1 VTLFI
6 DERAVAELIAM
17 PDALV
22 AVREGFEA
30 MARGNVENLPR
41 TRLGHGEGTVRITAA
56 LAAERGYFAVKI
68 SSRAVFESNSGR
80 ILNLFELSTGKLCAV
95 IQVFGLGA
103 LRTAAV
109 TGVATDLLARPDADV
124 LAVIGTGRQ
133 ARRQLEA
140 MLHVRTIKQVRVFGR
155 DPHRR
160 ADFAAFPRAKSIE
173 TIECTDVE
181 QAVAGASVVVTAT
194 SARDPVLFGV
204 WLDPGVHVNAIGAN
218 DVSRRELDSEVVARA
233 DIVVVDEPLQ
243 APLEASDLIQ
253 PVAEGIISWEQV
265 KGLDEILAGSP
276 GRQTAGDITLF
287 KSMGTAVGDAML
299 AALVYERALQSGVGI
314 SLPDLS
320 GTLP

>member
-1 VTLFI
+1 
-6 DERAVAELIAM
+6 
-17 PDALV
+17 
-22 AVREGFEA
+22 
-30 MARGNVENLPR
+30 
-41 TRLGHGEGTVRITAA
+41 
-56 LAAERGYFAVKI
+56 
-68 SSRAVFESNSGR
+68 
-80 ILNLFELSTGKLCAV
+80 
-95 IQVFGLGA
+95 
-103 LRTAAV
+103 
-109 TGVATDLLARPDADV
+109 
-124 LAVIGTGRQ
+124 
-133 ARRQLEA
+133 